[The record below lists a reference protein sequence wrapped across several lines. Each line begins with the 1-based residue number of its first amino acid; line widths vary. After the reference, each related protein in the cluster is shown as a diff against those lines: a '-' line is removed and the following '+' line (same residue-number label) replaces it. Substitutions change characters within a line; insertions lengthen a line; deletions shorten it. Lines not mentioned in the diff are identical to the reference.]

1 MADAAP
7 PAPAA
12 PAGTSSPGSPQVAT
26 VPPDAA
32 KTPPAGKEQSPA
44 PAPRKVTLKI
54 RGQTRE
60 LDEESVHAYAQKAL
74 AGEDGLAALA
84 KARSDFEAQQK
95 AWTAEQE
102 RLKTD
107 TAAFLEKAGLNPKE
121 WAAKYVLEQFGGE
134 EGQPLTPEQEEL
146 RALKAE
152 KAEREKRDQAAAEQ
166 AKQERLKKQALAK
179 GQQYREKFATALGE
193 LGLAAGDPAVPGII
207 VRMAADQQRME
218 EEGIDLP
225 PRALAQM
232 AVGAIQKEQAMAWGR
247 LQGDALLSALGPDLE
262 AKATAAIVA
271 KFKRQRAEQGQ
282 PTPAVAPPDGRPRDE
297 QGRYASTAPVSR
309 ERMEYE
315 RRLGIVK

>member
-1 MADAAP
+1 MADAA
-7 PAPAA
+7 AA
-12 PAGTSSPGSPQVAT
+12 PTATIQTSAQQPAVAT
-26 VPPDAA
+26 
-32 KTPPAGKEQSPA
+32 TEPATQQPGGGVEQPPA

-54 RGQTRE
+54 RGQPRE

-74 AGEDGLAALA
+74 AGEDGLASLA
-84 KARSDFEAQQK
+84 QQRKELEAQRQ
-95 AWTAEQE
+95 AWKAEQE
-102 RLKTD
+102 RIKTD

-134 EGQPLTPEQEEL
+134 EGHPLTPEQEEL

-152 KAEREKRDQAAAEQ
+152 KAEREKRDQATAEQ

-179 GQQYREKFATALGE
+179 GQQYRQNFAAALGE

-207 VRMAADQQRME
+207 VRMAADQQRAE

-225 PRALAQM
+225 PRALAEM
-232 AVGAIQKEQAMAWGR
+232 ALASLQKEQATAWGR
-247 LQGDALLSALGPDLE
+247 LSGDALLSALGPDLE

-271 KFKRQRAEQGQ
+271 KFKRQPAAGQ
-282 PTPAVAPPDGRPRDE
+282 PRNERGQFAG
-297 QGRYASTAPVSR
+297 TAPISR

-315 RRLGIVK
+315 RRLGLAK